1 MNFKKI
7 SRKFQAIF
15 NFDFTTFYTSVV
27 DMLKIK
33 IFSYK
38 FVFTYEKRCELDF

>member
-15 NFDFTTFYTSVV
+15 NFDCTTFYTSIVH
-27 DMLKIK
+27 MLPVK

-38 FVFTYEKRCELDF
+38 FVFTYEKRWELDF